1 MKLVK
6 IVKSSK
12 KNKKFDAIF
21 LKDNGKNKT
30 VSFGA
35 AGMNDYTL
43 TKDKDARLRYRKRH
57 MKDLKTEANKKGLGA
72 GSLSFYLLWGDSTS
86 LQENIKAY
94 RKRFNL

>member
-21 LKDNGKNKT
+21 LKDNGKEKT
-30 VSFGA
+30 VSFGQA
-35 AGMNDYTL
+35 NANDYSL
-43 TKDKDARLRYRKRH
+43 TKDKDARSRYRKRH
-57 MKDLKTEANKKGLGA
+57 AKDLKTEANKKGLGA

>member
-21 LKDNGKNKT
+21 LKDNGKEKT

-35 AGMNDYTL
+35 SGMNDYTL
-43 TKDKDARLRYRKRH
+43 TKDKDA
-57 MKDLKTEANKKGLGA
+57 
-72 GSLSFYLLWGDSTS
+72 
-86 LQENIKAY
+86 QAY
-94 RKRFNL
+94 CNRDCRSINRC

>member
-21 LKDNGKNKT
+21 LKDNGKEKT

-35 AGMNDYTL
+35 SGMNDYTL

-57 MKDLKTEANKKGLGA
+57 IKDLKTKDPSRA
-72 GSLSFYLLWGDSTS
+72 GYLSYYILWGDSTS